1 MVLMNRSIGMTIRRC
16 LLACVLASLPLGRA
30 FAASSPTVVAPVFDL
45 QGINNRV
52 SLEDFRGSV
61 VYLDF
66 WASWCAPC
74 LRSFPWMN
82 ELQAR
87 HEAAGLKVIAIN
99 LDANSADAK
108 DFLEA
113 TRPNFVIAYDPDG
126 QTAVDYRVRGMPSSY
141 LIARDG
147 TVSWQHIGFRT
158 KDVGK
163 LEKRLVA
170 ALEEDL

>member
-1 MVLMNRSIGMTIRRC
+1 MLNMKSGRKTVNRL
-16 LLACVLASLPLGRA
+16 LLACVIVSMPSMNAIADSSHSALAPI
-30 FAASSPTVVAPVFDL
+30 FDL
-45 QGINNRV
+45 QGVNERV
-52 SLEDFRGSV
+52 SLEQYKGSV
-61 VYLDF
+61 VYVDF

-87 HEAAGLKVIAIN
+87 YEDKGLKVIAIN
-99 LDANSADAK
+99 LDAHSADAK
-108 DFLEA
+108 SFLEA
-113 TRPNFVIAYDPDG
+113 TRPNFVIAYDPEG

-147 TVSWQHIGFRT
+147 TLSWQHIGFRT

-163 LEKRLVA
+163 LESRLVA
-170 ALEEDL
+170 ALEE

>member
-1 MVLMNRSIGMTIRRC
+1 MNRSIGRATKQ
-16 LLACVLASLPLGRA
+16 LLLTCILGSLPTSQTV
-30 FAASSPTVVAPVFDL
+30 ASSLQTTVAPVFEL
-45 QGINNRV
+45 QGINQQV

-99 LDANSADAK
+99 LDADSTDATK
-108 DFLEA
+108 FLEA
-113 TRPNFVIAYDPDG
+113 TRPNFVIAYDPTG
-126 QTAVDYRVRGMPSSY
+126 QTAVDYSIRGMPSSY

-147 TVSWQHIGFRT
+147 TVSWQHIGFRA
-158 KDVGK
+158 KDIEK
-163 LEKRLVA
+163 LEKQVVA
-170 ALEEDL
+170 ELEEGL